1 MVLSLVSQPPDDA
14 LAAPEPEVTRQEE
27 YRSSTIIHPVDDA
40 ILLDEHPAG
49 LFQGECR

>member
-1 MVLSLVSQPPDDA
+1 MVLPLVSQPPDDA

-27 YRSSTIIHPVDDA
+27 YRSSVDDA